1 MSQITM
7 LHVDDTSSST
17 SSCATPT
24 RTLSSTTSVFSTSSI
39 RHALLEDNEN
49 FEVICNKRKRA
60 TASCWNT
67 FGFPAKV
74 KNGKVKTYEVI
85 PGFVSC
91 KICFDTYKYI
101 DSSTANLYGHRCH
114 RNESSDQ
121 TSISSFILSPRSKN
135 PFSKNQTTKK
145 EDIKKLCT
153 RWVVGSMRSF
163 RIVDDP
169 GFKRIIQECL
179 DIGKEC
185 RGELNLAAE
194 DLLPSDRT
202 VKNELQKLA
211 CDMRNKLKCVL
222 LEAVANKALTIS
234 PDNWI
239 DKYRGINYMGATAHF
254 VDENLNYY
262 AIDLFCVEIMDVK
275 KTAENIYQLMESQ
288 LAQFGLDQYM
298 DSITFVTDRGSNFIK
313 AFRLNKV
320 LFCVAHRLNNILKRC
335 FYQTP
340 MKKKKNK
347 SLNTSVKSNTTITE
361 IQDTPKKKKNRSI
374 ANLQPSPEIED
385 FTEGIREDESDDQD
399 EDDDGD
405 SCGYDDNGDFDDNHD
420 YKDLTINQLPNNVR
434 EILNTIKNCK
444 SLSGL
449 NRQLQ
454 LVQNKS
460 INEDSDGDTSAKA
473 IEKRTLHQSSIV
485 RWLSLCELLE
495 SIKNAYPSLVILLN
509 NNKQNYRIQ
518 KINMD
523 IVEKLI
529 EFFYPWKTVLIELQ
543 KTNAPSL
550 FLVLPCITYLR
561 NELSNGDRKER
572 SGMKFFYKRALQLLS
587 SMFNMGED
595 YIIGAFL
602 HPNYKQLRGASST
615 QIADCYTT
623 CRLLIGPYQSSTET
637 NEIIYEP
644 QEKKAKIFMSTLMDK
659 QKKQQSTSDEVDRYI
674 SLVLDEG
681 EQYENPLDFWKK
693 KENQVTFPNL
703 SRMARKYFSIPC
715 SSSAVERQFSAT
727 GQIIT
732 QRRSSLDP
740 STVNDIIFL
749 RSIENKFS

>member
-7 LHVDDTSSST
+7 LNVDDTSSST

-24 RTLSSTTSVFSTSSI
+24 RTLSSTTSVYSTSSI
-39 RHALLEDNEN
+39 RHALIKDNEN
-49 FEVICNKRKRA
+49 FEVICNKRKRV

-74 KNGKVKTYEVI
+74 KNGEVKTYEVI

-121 TSISSFILSPRSKN
+121 TSISSFILSPRSGN
-135 PFSKNQTTKK
+135 HFSKNQTKKK

-153 RWVVGSMRSF
+153 RWVAGSMRSF

-202 VKNELQKLA
+202 VKNELRKLA
-211 CDMRNKLKCVL
+211 YDMRNKLKCVL
-222 LEAVANKALTIS
+222 LEAVANTALTIS
-234 PDNWI
+234 PDNWT
-239 DKYRGINYMGATAHF
+239 DKYRGINYMGVTAHF

-275 KTAENIYQLMESQ
+275 KTAENIYRLMESQ
-288 LAQFGLDQYM
+288 LAQFCLDQYM

-335 FYQTP
+335 FYQIP
-340 MKKKKNK
+340 MKNKKNK
-347 SLNTSVKSNTTITE
+347 SLNTSVRSNTTITE
-361 IQDTPKKKKNRSI
+361 IQETPKKKKKRCI
-374 ANLQPSPEIED
+374 VNLQPSPEIGD
-385 FTEGIREDESDDQD
+385 FTEGICEDESDDQD

-420 YKDLTINQLPNNVR
+420 YKDLTINQLPNN
-434 EILNTIKNCK
+434 
-444 SLSGL
+444 
-449 NRQLQ
+449 
-454 LVQNKS
+454 
-460 INEDSDGDTSAKA
+460 
-473 IEKRTLHQSSIV
+473 
-485 RWLSLCELLE
+485 
-495 SIKNAYPSLVILLN
+495 
-509 NNKQNYRIQ
+509 
-518 KINMD
+518 
-523 IVEKLI
+523 
-529 EFFYPWKTVLIELQ
+529 KTVLIELQ

-550 FLVLPCITYLR
+550 FLVLPCITHLR

-587 SMFNMGED
+587 SMFNMDED

-615 QIADCYTT
+615 QIADCYTA
-623 CRLLIGPYQSSTET
+623 CRLFIGPCQSSTET

-693 KENQVTFPNL
+693 RENQVTFPNL
-703 SRMARKYFSIPC
+703 SQMARKYFSIPC

>member
-7 LHVDDTSSST
+7 LNVDDTSSST

-24 RTLSSTTSVFSTSSI
+24 RTLSSTTSVYSTSSI
-39 RHALLEDNEN
+39 RHALIKDNEN
-49 FEVICNKRKRA
+49 FEVICNKRKRV

-74 KNGKVKTYEVI
+74 KNGEVKTYEVI

-121 TSISSFILSPRSKN
+121 TSISSFILSPRSGN
-135 PFSKNQTTKK
+135 HFSKNQTKKK

-153 RWVVGSMRSF
+153 RWVAGSMRSF

-202 VKNELQKLA
+202 VKNELRKLA
-211 CDMRNKLKCVL
+211 YDMRNKLKCVL

-234 PDNWI
+234 PDNWT

-275 KTAENIYQLMESQ
+275 KTAENIYRLMESQ
-288 LAQFGLDQYM
+288 LAQFCLDQYM
-298 DSITFVTDRGSNFIK
+298 DSITFVTD
-313 AFRLNKV
+313 L
-320 LFCVAHRLNNILKRC
+320 
-335 FYQTP
+335 
-340 MKKKKNK
+340 
-347 SLNTSVKSNTTITE
+347 
-361 IQDTPKKKKNRSI
+361 
-374 ANLQPSPEIED
+374 NLQPSPEIGD
-385 FTEGIREDESDDQD
+385 FTEGICEDESDDQD

-444 SLSGL
+444 SL
-449 NRQLQ
+449 
-454 LVQNKS
+454 VKY
-460 INEDSDGDTSAKA
+460 
-473 IEKRTLHQSSIV
+473 
-485 RWLSLCELLE
+485 
-495 SIKNAYPSLVILLN
+495 IK
-509 NNKQNYRIQ
+509 K
-518 KINMD
+518 
-523 IVEKLI
+523 
-529 EFFYPWKTVLIELQ
+529 KTVLIELQ

-550 FLVLPCITYLR
+550 FLVLPCITHLR

-587 SMFNMGED
+587 SMFNMDED

-602 HPNYKQLRGASST
+602 HPNYQQLRGASST
-615 QIADCYTT
+615 QIADCYTA
-623 CRLLIGPYQSSTET
+623 CRLFIGPCQSSTET

-703 SRMARKYFSIPC
+703 SQMARKYFSIPC

>member
-7 LHVDDTSSST
+7 LNVDDTSSST

-24 RTLSSTTSVFSTSSI
+24 RTLSSTTSVYSTSSI
-39 RHALLEDNEN
+39 RHALIKDNEN

-74 KNGKVKTYEVI
+74 KNGEVKTYEVI

-121 TSISSFILSPRSKN
+121 TSISSFILSPRSGN
-135 PFSKNQTTKK
+135 HFSKNQTKKK

-153 RWVVGSMRSF
+153 RWVAGSMRSF

-202 VKNELQKLA
+202 VKNELRKLA
-211 CDMRNKLKCVL
+211 YDMRNKLKCVL

-234 PDNWI
+234 PDNWT

-275 KTAENIYQLMESQ
+275 KTAENIYRLMESQ
-288 LAQFGLDQYM
+288 LAQFCLDQYM
-298 DSITFVTDRGSNFIK
+298 DSITFVTD
-313 AFRLNKV
+313 L
-320 LFCVAHRLNNILKRC
+320 
-335 FYQTP
+335 
-340 MKKKKNK
+340 
-347 SLNTSVKSNTTITE
+347 
-361 IQDTPKKKKNRSI
+361 
-374 ANLQPSPEIED
+374 NLQPSPEIGD
-385 FTEGIREDESDDQD
+385 FTEGICEDESDDQD

-454 LVQNKS
+454 LVQKKS
-460 INEDSDGDTSAKA
+460 ISEDSDGDTTAKA

-495 SIKNAYPSLVILLN
+495 SIRNAYPSLVILLN

-550 FLVLPCITYLR
+550 FLVLPCITHLR

-587 SMFNMGED
+587 SMFNMDED

-615 QIADCYTT
+615 QIADCYTA
-623 CRLLIGPYQSSTET
+623 CRLFIGPCQSSTET

-693 KENQVTFPNL
+693 RENQVTFPNL
-703 SRMARKYFSIPC
+703 SQMARKYFSIPC